1 VALRILTRLAVGVA
15 AFCAGMA
22 PCSFARVGSV
32 ISSFSLPNEF
42 HSAIFRGRDYVYAV
56 YYRYNAPLI
65 CINKYTLS
73 GSWAGVVCYLN
84 RGGYPDADHSA
95 LGDGY
100 FSLIASGPKDFV
112 HDRETGGGS
121 IVGSWCPGA
130 DIRGFAY
137 IPGARYK
144 YVTDGWCV
152 WRFTV
157 SGSLVSS
164 FYTNCVSL
172 AATDVFRGKS
182 GEYVI
187 AAGHKVVTVY
197 SSAGSLKRTFAV
209 PPYMTNSGAVCG
221 PGYPDD
227 CGTTLW
233 CIYDRYPQPYNEP
246 YVYQISLGNGV
257 AVAPMSVGK
266 VKALFR

>member
-1 VALRILTRLAVGVA
+1 MKPRAVSAITALALAA
-15 AFCAGMA
+15 AAHAG
-22 PCSFARVGSV
+22 VGSV
-32 ISSFSLPNEF
+32 LSSFSLLNEF
-42 HSAIFRGRDYVYAV
+42 HSGIYRDRDYVYAV
-56 YYRYNAPLI
+56 YYRYNAPVIFLL
-65 CINKYTLS
+65 KYTPA
-73 GSWAGVVCYLN
+73 GSYVGTLCYLN

-100 FSLIASGPKDFV
+100 FSLIASGTTDFV

-130 DIRGFAY
+130 DIKGFAY
-137 IPGARYK
+137 IPGSGYK

-152 WRFTV
+152 WRYTV
-157 SGSLVSS
+157 SGSLISS

-172 AATDVFRGKS
+172 AATDLFRGKS
-182 GEYVI
+182 GEWVI
-187 AAGHKVVTVY
+187 AAGHEVITIY
-197 SSAGSLKRTFAV
+197 NSAGSLKRTFS
-209 PPYMTNSGAVCG
+209 PPRDMTNSGAACG

-257 AVAPMSVGK
+257 AVTPASVGK